1 MNKGQHISKIM
12 KTSEILALIQP
23 DMMIKS
29 SLNIPLYFDENL
41 NRDDLYDPRFFLP
54 LICQLCA
61 SDQFVDKH
69 LKLIESGALGLAFAS
84 LSSRDEQIRSIGI
97 VSLHRYLV
105 LNTYLD
111 TWRSIQIYPLVG
123 KIQRPQSI
131 HYIF

>member
-84 LSSRDEQIRSIGI
+84 LSSRDEQIRQIGI
-97 VSLHRYLV
+97 VSLHRYV
-105 LNTYLD
+105 VTYSAEHLK
-111 TWRSIQIYPLVG
+111 TNIYTYFKVHCRFSYIQTP
-123 KIQRPQSI
+123 
-131 HYIF
+131 